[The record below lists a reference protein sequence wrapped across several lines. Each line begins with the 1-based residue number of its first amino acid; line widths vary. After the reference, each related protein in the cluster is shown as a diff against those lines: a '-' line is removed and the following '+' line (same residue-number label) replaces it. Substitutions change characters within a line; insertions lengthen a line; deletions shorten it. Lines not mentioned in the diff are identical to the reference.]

1 MKNVVF
7 HNPAHAHDDKAL
19 RFIVTARASNNAAW
33 TSDPLRKDLLI
44 IPHFQ
49 DRILPCQ
56 TVVDQVLMQ
65 HLSKQL
71 AHDDFTGQRGD
82 RRLYNL
88 EQHGLGADMPRYVLV
103 VGLGK
108 KSDCDASIFCGL
120 IGTIIEESAAAF
132 VDRVIIPVH
141 EIGRAG
147 DIEHMAS
154 VLRCRTRAFVEFSK
168 EFGLLK
174 EIEIVCD
181 ALDEQ
186 SWITG
191 LQDSGP
197 LCGFCGD
204 PSL

>member
-7 HNPAHAHDDKAL
+7 HNQTPAHDDKAL
-19 RFIVTARASNNAAW
+19 RFIVTARASNSAAW
-33 TSDPLRKDLLI
+33 ASDPLRKDLLV

-49 DRILPCQ
+49 DCTLPCE
-56 TVVDQVLMQ
+56 TVVDQALMQ

-71 AHDDFTGQRGD
+71 AEDGFTGKRGD

-88 EQHGLGADMPRYVLV
+88 EQHGLGPDMPRYVLV
-103 VGLGK
+103 IGLGK
-108 KSDCDASIFCGL
+108 KSDCNASIFCGL
-120 IGTIIEESAAAF
+120 IGTIIEESAVAF

-141 EIGRAG
+141 GIGAPD

-154 VLRCRTRAFVEFSK
+154 VARCRTRAYVEFTK

-181 ALDEQ
+181 ASDEQ
-186 SWITG
+186 SWMKG
-191 LQDSGP
+191 LLNAGP